1 MICFSKSRIET
12 EMSNDTFD
20 WQRNDHNIRW
30 YHLQRFSSFSLL
42 KRKSSDTDLR
52 FSFWKFELV
61 LAYDWIDSCVLK
73 PSSVSPFA
81 RYDCQSYDENERPIF
96 AKIISRLVGIPQ
108 MMERKKPLQMNSPK
122 ELGCPSPL
130 QRISILLYRLFVHT
144 TSKKIKNK
152 RRSQCLLALRCDE
165 I

>member
-1 MICFSKSRIET
+1 MIPLIDDVMIIMSGGIMYNVFLPSLFWNVNDPLRIY
-12 EMSNDTFD
+12 DF
-20 WQRNDHNIRW
+20 
-30 YHLQRFSSFSLL
+30 
-42 KRKSSDTDLR
+42 
-52 FSFWKFELV
+52 FWKFSLV
-61 LAYDWIDSCVLK
+61 FAYDCIDSYVLK
-73 PSSVSPFA
+73 RSSISPFA
-81 RYDCQSYDENERPIF
+81 RYDRRSYDENYRPIF

-108 MMERKKPLQMNSPK
+108 MMERNKPLQMNSPK